1 MKSLHAASQSL
12 TLLATLSLGFISL
25 TTGCQSSF
33 FRAQSPDSTEPL
45 VDEETDVDLVSKWA
59 LPTGLHGQK
68 VEFIGLVNGLA
79 GTGSDPPPTP
89 ERQALID
96 DIQTYDVDH
105 PNEILSW
112 NSTAM
117 VQVTGIIPPGAQK
130 GDRFDILVRT
140 PRRSETESLRGGWL
154 MPTRLR
160 EHAVIN
166 GSTRSSLQLAMA
178 TGSVLVDSM
187 FDGSDDEM
195 LERRGRVLGGGVV
208 GKSRPLGLAVR
219 SQKGS
224 ITVSTLIGKAINR
237 RFHRFEHGIKKGVAT
252 PKRDNYIELA
262 VHARYRNNLTR
273 YLRVV
278 RAIPLR
284 QNAIE
289 MPARLERLE
298 QQLLEPTTAAKAAI
312 MLEAIGPE
320 AIPKLQRG
328 AASNDPE
335 VKFYSAEALAYLD
348 VEEAAKPLANA
359 TDEPAFRWHALTALA
374 AMDQVAAYDEL
385 TELLQANSAET
396 RYGAFYALRTRNPSD
411 PLVTGEAMGD
421 DYYYHVV
428 PSVGEPLVHFTRYK
442 RPEIVV
448 FGHHIEVRP
457 PKYLF
462 AGPNILIKGTEEGK
476 LKVSR
481 FQAGDDEDRHEVCPA
496 DLNSMIRAIERLG
509 GGYAEVMQ
517 AIHEAKK
524 QGDLQAR
531 VVVDAIPH
539 TRRRYERD
547 ADRDEASDEAETP
560 HFQVANPIPEMFSN
574 ELDEEDRK
582 KEGKKRPQFENDDP
596 SEGGILSTMGEWFG
610 Y

>member
-1 MKSLHAASQSL
+1 MKSLHVVSRSL
-12 TLLATLSLGFISL
+12 TLLAVFCVGFLGL
-25 TTGCQSSF
+25 MTGCQSSF
-33 FRAQSPDSTEPL
+33 FRAQSPDSTEAL
-45 VDEETDVDLVSKWA
+45 VEDEVAANLVGKWA
-59 LPTGLHGQK
+59 LPTGLNGQK

-89 ERQALID
+89 DRQALID

-130 GDRFDILVRT
+130 GDRFDVLVRT

-187 FDGSDDEM
+187 FEGSDDEM

-208 GKSRPLGLAVR
+208 GKTRPLGLAVR
-219 SQKGS
+219 SEKGS

-262 VHARYRNNLTR
+262 VHSRYRNNLSR

-284 QNAIE
+284 QNSIE
-289 MPARLERLE
+289 MPVRLERLE
-298 QQLLEPTTAAKAAI
+298 RQLLDPNSAAKAAI

-320 AIPKLQRG
+320 AIPTLQRG
-328 AASNDPE
+328 AVSEDPE

-348 VEEAAKPLANA
+348 VEEAAKPLSEA
-359 TDEPAFRWHALTALA
+359 TVEPAFRWHALTALA

-411 PLVTGEAMGD
+411 PLVTGERLGD
-421 DYYYHVV
+421 DYFYHVV

-442 RPEIVV
+442 RPEVVV
-448 FGHHIEVRP
+448 FGHQSGFLGDQRTADDVIVMGFYVGHD
-457 PKYLF
+457 YSASF
-462 AGPNILIKGTEEGK
+462 APSK
-476 LKVSR
+476 
-481 FQAGDDEDRHEVCPA
+481 
-496 DLNSMIRAIERLG
+496 RALMPS
-509 GGYAEVMQ
+509 AASLVMTSF
-517 AIHEAKK
+517 
-524 QGDLQAR
+524 L
-531 VVVDAIPH
+531 
-539 TRRRYERD
+539 RRRM
-547 ADRDEASDEAETP
+547 S
-560 HFQVANPIPEMFSN
+560 
-574 ELDEEDRK
+574 
-582 KEGKKRPQFENDDP
+582 
-596 SEGGILSTMGEWFG
+596 
-610 Y
+610 